1 MKKKQWLKAFGGV
14 DDKYVHESAPSGAAR
29 TRSGKTVRLISI
41 LAACMAFVLLAGT
54 FALFIPFRNTPPS
67 VAAYAGSPYY
77 GIIEKFNEYN
87 YTPPAYKNAAEWLW
101 HLPGELIDGL
111 FAKAEDFMPEAPG
124 NAGNLNGSGNYQEV
138 TDNQVAGVIEADH
151 IKRSDTHIFYLYGNQ
166 LRIYTIE
173 GEESQKVAQYGVN
186 QYGLHS
192 FAAEEFFLSKDCKTV
207 TVICSYLDKSD
218 KHYQDMVKIVTLDV
232 SNPAKVTELSTVDIA
247 GSYLSSRLTEHGLL
261 IMTNMRCYDPD
272 YKDQRTFIPHIVKN
286 QQTQFVIPESI
297 VSPDTLST
305 PNYTVM
311 VMMDATG
318 QTVKDSAAFLSYSED
333 VFVSEDA
340 IYASRSYRAYG
351 EVQNNVQPWVTVSDI
366 SCMGYGADGFDK
378 RGSVTVNGSVLN
390 QYSMDEHEGTLRV
403 VTTTNQG
410 NKYLRNASLDFF
422 GTEAD
427 LMPTPIPTGTS
438 ADLYVIDLATME
450 IAASVK
456 QFAPRGE
463 TVRSARFDGNMAYV
477 CTAVQQTDPVFFFDL
492 SDLSDIKVKETGTI
506 AGFSTSLVDFGD
518 GFLLGIG
525 RGQNGN
531 ELKIEIYTEG
541 EDSVESFTKYE
552 RPCTDYSPDYKAYYI
567 DRENGLVG
575 LGIYTWDK
583 VYVDSSVY
591 KYENYR
597 YAYVVLHFD
606 GETLREVLRYDYGS
620 REGIDEMR
628 GVYIDGYFYAF
639 NGMRLDVSAL
649 ELDEQ

>member
-1 MKKKQWLKAFGGV
+1 MKKKWLQSFGGV
-14 DDKYVHESAPSGAAR
+14 DDKYVHEAAPSGAAR
-29 TRSGKTVRLISI
+29 TRSGKTVRIVAI
-41 LAACMAFVLLAGT
+41 LAACMAFVMLSGT
-54 FALFIPFRNTPPS
+54 VALFIPFKTTPPS
-67 VAAYAGSPYY
+67 VAAYADSPYY

-87 YTPPAYKNAAEWLW
+87 YTPPAYKNTAEWLW
-101 HLPGELIDGL
+101 HLPGDL
-111 FAKAEDFMPEAPG
+111 FAKAEDFAPTSPG
-124 NAGNLNGSGNYQEV
+124 QSENLNGNYQEV

-173 GEESQKVAQYGVN
+173 GEESQEVAIYDVDQYGIT
-186 QYGLHS
+186 GFS
-192 FAAEEFFLSKDCKTV
+192 AEEFFLSKDCKTV
-207 TVICSYLDKSD
+207 TVICSAIDKD
-218 KHYQDMVKIVTLDV
+218 DQRYINMVRIVTLDV
-232 SNPAKVTELSTVDIA
+232 SDLERGIREISHVDVS
-247 GSYLSSRLTEHGLL
+247 GQYLSSRLTEHGLL
-261 IMTNMRCYDPD
+261 LMTNMRCTRPN
-272 YKDQRTFIPHIVKN
+272 YKDQRTFIPHIIQD
-286 QQTQFVIPESI
+286 QQMQFVIPESI

-318 QTVKDSAAFLSYSED
+318 REVKDSAAFLSYSED

-366 SCMGYGADGFDK
+366 SCMGYGADGFDV

-410 NKYLRNASLDFF
+410 NKYLRNVSLDFF

-597 YAYVVLHFD
+597 YGYIVLHFD
-606 GETLREVLRYDYGS
+606 GETLREVLRYEYGT
-620 REGIDEMR
+620 REDINGMR
-628 GVYIDGYFYAF
+628 GVYIDGYYYVF
-639 NGMRLDVSAL
+639 NGTRLDVSAL